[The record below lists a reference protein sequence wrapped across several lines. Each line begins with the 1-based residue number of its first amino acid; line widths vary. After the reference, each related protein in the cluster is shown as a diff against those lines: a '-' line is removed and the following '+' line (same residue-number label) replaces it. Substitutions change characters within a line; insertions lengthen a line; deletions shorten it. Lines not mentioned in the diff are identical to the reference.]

1 MICSMTVD
9 FNGLRQQ
16 LSSSYNRLTRIL
28 EDMRGNERFYEE
40 EIRELTKEMEILREN
55 IVWINCLIVEEYDA
69 LDIRLRTF
77 NDNEDEE

>member
-1 MICSMTVD
+1 MTVD